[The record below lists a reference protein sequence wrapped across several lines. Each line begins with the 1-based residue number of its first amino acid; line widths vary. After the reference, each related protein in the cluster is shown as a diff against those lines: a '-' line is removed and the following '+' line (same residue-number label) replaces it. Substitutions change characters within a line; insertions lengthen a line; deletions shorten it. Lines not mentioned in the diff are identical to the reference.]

1 MSGGLRHHND
11 EENGPSHAVGY
22 KSSKKQDSYSV
33 ERNQCVCAVEEVC
46 PDLQKPEPKS
56 LDRTG
61 VVRDVVRSQRRSSDK
76 ISVGRIEIEL
86 VRAQRIR
93 SGFHS
98 YSSLKAQTSK
108 ADRIHGIACPDSLG
122 DIEVILQVVNN
133 VRCRASPLNGGKNL
147 RVLRNRSVG
156 EVTEIVVVISIGA

>member
-1 MSGGLRHHND
+1 MRRLEVGVAGAQWNTGSGVSINKLERSGVPKVRPGDAYSIRSAQNCIGTEPVLGL
-11 EENGPSHAVGY
+11 HAGKDIDV
-22 KSSKKQDSYSV
+22 
-33 ERNQCVCAVEEVC
+33 
-46 PDLQKPEPKS
+46 
-56 LDRTG
+56 T
-61 VVRDVVRSQRRSSDK
+61 VVRSQRRSSDK
-76 ISVGRIEIEL
+76 ISAGRIEIEL

-108 ADRIHGIACPDSLG
+108 TDRIHGIACPDSLG

-147 RVLRNRSVG
+147 RVLRNRPVG